1 MPAKVDVI
9 EMMGNEIF
17 LYLFTR
23 DNKQFIA
30 RVDPRVR
37 AQTGDEVVLAVNMA
51 NAHIFDPKTEVS
63 LAG

>member
-1 MPAKVDVI
+1 
-9 EMMGNEIF
+9 MGNEIF
-17 LYLFTR
+17 LYLVTK

-30 RVDPRVR
+30 RVDPRV
-37 AQTGDEVVLAVNMA
+37 QTHPGDTLELAINMS